1 MGEYD
6 KTRDAA
12 RVVIEKYEGVLRRL
26 QDDYEHEI
34 VVAVLVRYHDLV
46 SKPDKIDNSDM
57 VIEPDEDLL
66 WAIER
71 VLEDFM
77 TPAQFYDWRTSI
89 RESANLPY

>member
-1 MGEYD
+1 MSEYD
-6 KTRDAA
+6 KKRDAA

-26 QDDYEHEI
+26 QDDYEDEI
-34 VVAVLVRYHDLV
+34 VVSALVNYHSLV

-71 VLEDFM
+71 VLEEFM
-77 TPAQFYDWRTSI
+77 TPDQFYDWRTSTSD
-89 RESANLPY
+89 SANLPY